1 MASYEETLV
10 NITLTADA
18 SIAVDTQPP
27 YVGNTPPSGG
37 SAAAGFQYRVV
48 RITGDHTCGLYTN
61 TNGEVPVGVLQNKP
75 QITEM
80 AATVAV
86 GGISLVEAGGVVTAG
101 AVVAADAT
109 GRAVVGGTG
118 SVIGQAIFGGD
129 EGELIPVLLVK
140 TTAGSTTA

>member
-18 SIAVDTQPP
+18 SIAVDTSPP
-27 YVGNTPPSGG
+27 YTGTG
-37 SAAAGFQYRVV
+37 AGFQYRVV
-48 RITGDHTCGLYTN
+48 RLTGDHTCGLYTN
-61 TNGEVPVGVLQNKP
+61 TSGEVPVGVLQSKP
-75 QITEM
+75 QITDM
-80 AATVAV
+80 AATVAIS
-86 GGISLVEAGGVVTAG
+86 GISLVEAGGVVTAG

-118 SVIGQAIFGGD
+118 SVIGQAIYGGD

-140 TTAGSTTA
+140 TTAGSTSA